1 MLLFYIGIFSDAVS
15 PSRKAYTLVG
25 KYKTKEWIKLKEI
38 SVDEAKILNS
48 MYNVPFGAYGI
59 SHSYSRHKKY
69 YLCEC
74 KNNLMALNE
83 IRKAE
88 TDNKPHNKQ
97 RGV

>member
-1 MLLFYIGIFSDAVS
+1 MLLFYIGIFSDVVS

-38 SVDEAKILNS
+38 SGDEAKILNS

-74 KNNLMALNE
+74 KNNLRSLNE

-88 TDNKPHNKQ
+88 KHRK
-97 RGV
+97 GGL

>member
-1 MLLFYIGIFSDAVS
+1 MKESQAL
-15 PSRKAYTLVG
+15 RG
-25 KYKTKEWIKLKEI
+25 KYKAKEWIKLKEI
-38 SVDEAKILNS
+38 SGDEAKILNS
-48 MYNVPFGAYGI
+48 VYNVPFGAYGI

-88 TDNKPHNKQ
+88 KNIGKAVNSRWQ
-97 RGV
+97 RKRKKLEYLL